1 MSAICNIFKQ
11 DEFSGRTAGASWSAK
26 GKSSE
31 RTEFAEADSN
41 HRGHSG
47 HRLLPHSAGQSYAAL
62 SSIPPLAAERIFA
75 RGPPDD
81 PTAALV
87 AIPLA
92 VPLTMPWEE
101 TFDIGVDTRSP
112 VDDKSYDIL
121 FCFTGKLAKL
131 TITLGP
137 DHIGPRRRATFR
149 TKSTRRKTRARLTK
163 LRGRLAN
170 LGARNSFNRRLDPMI
185 PAPDVR
191 FGSKADIWSA
201 TAMSALPPK
210 ADMCGALGMSALC
223 QKRTSRLRQ
232 IMRPPTTELLHF
244 CNRCGGPAAILS
256 I

>member
-1 MSAICNIFKQ
+1 MIGGSGMSAICNIFKQ

-112 VDDKSYDIL
+112 VDDKDYQIP
-121 FCFTGKLAKL
+121 FRFTGKLAKL

-137 DHIGPRRRATFR
+137 DQITAKE
-149 TKSTRRKTRARLTK
+149 KSDIQDKV
-163 LRGRLAN
+163 N
-170 LGARNSFNRRLDPMI
+170 
-185 PAPDVR
+185 
-191 FGSKADIWSA
+191 KAKD
-201 TAMSALPPK
+201 
-210 ADMCGALGMSALC
+210 
-223 QKRTSRLRQ
+223 
-232 IMRPPTTELLHF
+232 
-244 CNRCGGPAAILS
+244 
-256 I
+256 